1 MQPLVACVQT
11 ERAASLLFGRL
22 SGGTSIAVGV
32 RKIRLGCRSSGS
44 SSSSS
49 SHGRCRV
56 EPGLGTPKPQGLQRR
71 PSRRV
76 RSAAHVNE
84 LDGLLAPHRSD
95 SVSSNI
101 GSAQYG
107 KGDQIVAI
115 QSDVRC
121 CGRISIIC
129 RSGGSPQIRGLVPPD
144 RPPIEID
151 KAEVSVNR
159 GGAKEE
165 TVAVV

>member
-1 MQPLVACVQT
+1 MQPLVTCVQT
-11 ERAASLLFGRL
+11 ERAASLFGRL

-44 SSSSS
+44 GSS

-121 CGRISIIC
+121 CGRISILC
-129 RSGGSPQIRGLVPPD
+129 RSGCSPQIRGLVPPD
-144 RPPIEID
+144 RPPKKGV
-151 KAEVSVNR
+151 KAEISVDR